1 MAEGKKLWVL
11 NLLTESFPFLNTK
24 GQQGAPQAQEPK
36 HLQHQTPSSP
46 SSRSPVACVSTA
58 KVKER
63 WLIFA
68 EFWDYLQGL
77 WVSITGLLFQEEDL
91 EDAIIED
98 ISCFPYHS
106 CWLLKA
112 AKEAF
117 SFNVTKISESPD
129 TTPEHSLDF
138 LKE

>member
-1 MAEGKKLWVL
+1 M
-11 NLLTESFPFLNTK
+11 
-24 GQQGAPQAQEPK
+24 
-36 HLQHQTPSSP
+36 
-46 SSRSPVACVSTA
+46 
-58 KVKER
+58 
-63 WLIFA
+63 
-68 EFWDYLQGL
+68 
-77 WVSITGLLFQEEDL
+77 SITGLLFQEEDL